1 MDLRLKIVAVVISLV
16 CVFCLSYAVY
26 YEVIVKAEKDGPVQ
40 SDVPNNTVP
49 VSNAPEFDTLFDNKL
64 NYQGYNVND
73 KNKVQPT
80 KDLVYTV
87 ASVNEIYE
95 GKYEIHA
102 EIPIININTEKV
114 INMDREINAIFR
126 QKVNSIMENGDK
138 QDVEKAIYTVDYTAY
153 INQNILSLVI
163 KSTLKEGNNAQRL
176 IIKAYTYNLSTDEEI
191 SLDNM
196 LNIKGAN
203 KTAVEQDTMRIV
215 REAAAKTDNLASLG
229 YKVYER
235 DLNNSMYKIENSNNY
250 FLGPK
255 EAIYIIYAYGN
266 SNLTSERDIVVVE

>member
-1 MDLRLKIVAVVISLV
+1 MDLRLKIVAVVISLI
-16 CVFCLSYAVY
+16 CVFCLGYAVY

-40 SDVPNNTVP
+40 NDLPNNNVP

-64 NYQGYNVND
+64 NYQGHTVND

-138 QDVEKAIYTVDYTAY
+138 QDG
-153 INQNILSLVI
+153 
-163 KSTLKEGNNAQRL
+163 KEGTCYRCRRIYRQ
-176 IIKAYTYNLSTDEEI
+176 
-191 SLDNM
+191 SLDRNT
-196 LNIKGAN
+196 G
-203 KTAVEQDTMRIV
+203 EERI
-215 REAAAKTDNLASLG
+215 
-229 YKVYER
+229 
-235 DLNNSMYKIENSNNY
+235 
-250 FLGPK
+250 
-255 EAIYIIYAYGN
+255 
-266 SNLTSERDIVVVE
+266 